1 MEHISVNKNKAK
13 DINYSPGEALKLTTW
28 NLTEDN
34 CKFDASL
41 GDLVKPHPEMTQ
53 TTEYAC

>member
-13 DINYSPGEALKLTTW
+13 DINYSPGALILMTW
-28 NLTEDN
+28 KLTEDN
-34 CKFDASL
+34 NKFDASL

-53 TTEYAC
+53 TTEYVC

>member
-1 MEHISVNKNKAK
+1 MEHISVNNNKAK
-13 DINYSPGEALKLTTW
+13 DYSPGEALILMTW

-41 GDLVKPHPEMTQ
+41 GDLVKPHLEMTQ
-53 TTEYAC
+53 TTEYVC

>member
-13 DINYSPGEALKLTTW
+13 DINYSPGALILMTW
-28 NLTEDN
+28 KLTEDN

-53 TTEYAC
+53 TTEYVC

>member
-1 MEHISVNKNKAK
+1 MEHISVNKNKVK
-13 DINYSPGEALKLTTW
+13 DVDYSPGEALILMTW

-41 GDLVKPHPEMTQ
+41 GDLVKPHQKMTQ
-53 TTEYAC
+53 TTEYVC